1 MERTTVQGTRDLR
14 TTGNRNY
21 DIEKVWDSHHEIVR
35 RLVLG
40 EKPVQIANNLGI
52 TTQTVSNVRN
62 NPIVKRLFGIL
73 HSARDASVVEI
84 RNRIVNIAPLA
95 IEYLETVLNNELS
108 LGTHS
113 ATGLGAAKTIIE
125 NVLPKSTIVR
135 VDETLTIETINSLKE
150 RARQAGMLQAAS
162 SCQARVVNQAEV
174 INANSCQT
182 GVVNTAGVV
191 NQTGVVD
198 TTEITKVNVEESD
211 ENFDVIAT
219 NVGGVGGVDAS
230 DGNGADHEVCS

>member
-162 SCQARVVNQAEV
+162 SCQAGVINNAGVINQA
-174 INANSCQT
+174 
-182 GVVNTAGVV
+182 
-191 NQTGVVD
+191 GVVD
-198 TTEITKVNVEESD
+198 TTEVTKVNVEESD

>member
-162 SCQARVVNQAEV
+162 SCQAEV
-174 INANSCQT
+174 INKA
-182 GVVNTAGVV
+182 GVVNTAEII

-198 TTEITKVNVEESD
+198 TTEVTKVNMEESD

-219 NVGGVGGVDAS
+219 NVGGVDAS

>member
-162 SCQARVVNQAEV
+162 SCQA
-174 INANSCQT
+174 
-182 GVVNTAGVV
+182 GVV
-191 NQTGVVD
+191 NQTGVINQAGVVD
-198 TTEITKVNVEESD
+198 TTEVTEVNVEESD

>member
-108 LGTHS
+108 SGTHS

-162 SCQARVVNQAEV
+162 SCQARVVNEAEV
-174 INANSCQT
+174 INQ
-182 GVVNTAGVV
+182 AGVV
-191 NQTGVVD
+191 NPTEIINKVGVVD
-198 TTEITKVNVEESD
+198 TTEVTKVNVEESD

>member
-1 MERTTVQGTRDLR
+1 MERTTVQGTHDLR

-108 LGTHS
+108 SGTHS

-162 SCQARVVNQAEV
+162 SCQA
-174 INANSCQT
+174 
-182 GVVNTAGVV
+182 GVVNTAGVINKAGIV
-191 NQTGVVD
+191 NPTEIINQTGVVD
-198 TTEITKVNVEESD
+198 TTEVTKVNVEESD

-219 NVGGVGGVDAS
+219 NVGGVDAS

>member
-162 SCQARVVNQAEV
+162 SCQAGVVNKAGVTNQAE
-174 INANSCQT
+174 I
-182 GVVNTAGVV
+182 VNPTEII

-198 TTEITKVNVEESD
+198 TTEVTEVNVEESD
-211 ENFDVIAT
+211 ENFDVIT
-219 NVGGVGGVDAS
+219 TGVGGVGGVDAS

>member
-162 SCQARVVNQAEV
+162 SCQAGV
-174 INANSCQT
+174 INQT
-182 GVVNTAGVV
+182 GVI
-191 NQTGVVD
+191 NQAGVVD
-198 TTEITKVNVEESD
+198 TTEVTEVNVEESD

-219 NVGGVGGVDAS
+219 SVGGVDAS

>member
-162 SCQARVVNQAEV
+162 SCQA
-174 INANSCQT
+174 
-182 GVVNTAGVV
+182 GVVNTAGVT

-211 ENFDVIAT
+211 ENFDAIAT
-219 NVGGVGGVDAS
+219 SVGDVGGVDAS

>member
-162 SCQARVVNQAEV
+162 SCQAGV
-174 INANSCQT
+174 INNA
-182 GVVNTAGVV
+182 GVVNKAGVTNQAGIV
-191 NQTGVVD
+191 NPTEIINQTGVVD
-198 TTEITKVNVEESD
+198 TTEVTEVNVEESD

-219 NVGGVGGVDAS
+219 SVGGVDAS

>member
-162 SCQARVVNQAEV
+162 SCQA
-174 INANSCQT
+174 
-182 GVVNTAGVV
+182 GVVNTAGVTNPTEII

-198 TTEITKVNVEESD
+198 TTEVTEVNVEESD
-211 ENFDVIAT
+211 ENFDVIT
-219 NVGGVGGVDAS
+219 TGVGGVGGVDAS

>member
-162 SCQARVVNQAEV
+162 SCQAGV
-174 INANSCQT
+174 INN
-182 GVVNTAGVV
+182 AGVT

-198 TTEITKVNVEESD
+198 TTEVTEVNVEESD

-219 NVGGVGGVDAS
+219 NVGGVDAS

>member
-162 SCQARVVNQAEV
+162 SCQAGVVNQ
-174 INANSCQT
+174 T
-182 GVVNTAGVV
+182 GVINTAGVT

-198 TTEITKVNVEESD
+198 TTEVTEVNVEESD
-211 ENFDVIAT
+211 ENFDVIT
-219 NVGGVGGVDAS
+219 TGVGGVGGVDAS

>member
-162 SCQARVVNQAEV
+162 SCQAGV
-174 INANSCQT
+174 INK
-182 GVVNTAGVV
+182 AGVINNAGV
-191 NQTGVVD
+191 TNQTGVVD
-198 TTEITKVNVEESD
+198 TTEVTEVNVEESD

-219 NVGGVGGVDAS
+219 NVGDVGGVDAS

>member
-150 RARQAGMLQAAS
+150 RARQAGMLQTAS
-162 SCQARVVNQAEV
+162 SCQAGIVNQAE
-174 INANSCQT
+174 
-182 GVVNTAGVV
+182 VVNTAGVT

>member
-162 SCQARVVNQAEV
+162 SCQAGVVNQ
-174 INANSCQT
+174 T
-182 GVVNTAGVV
+182 GVINTAGVT

-198 TTEITKVNVEESD
+198 TTEVTEVNVEESD

-219 NVGGVGGVDAS
+219 NVGGVDAS

>member
-108 LGTHS
+108 SGTHS

-162 SCQARVVNQAEV
+162 SCQAEV
-174 INANSCQT
+174 INKA
-182 GVVNTAGVV
+182 GVVNTAEII

-198 TTEITKVNVEESD
+198 TTEVTEVNVEESD
-211 ENFDVIAT
+211 ENFDVIT
-219 NVGGVGGVDAS
+219 TGVGGVGGVDAS

>member
-108 LGTHS
+108 SGTHS

-162 SCQARVVNQAEV
+162 SCQAGV
-174 INANSCQT
+174 INNA
-182 GVVNTAGVV
+182 GIVNPTEIT

-198 TTEITKVNVEESD
+198 TTEVTEVNVEESD

>member
-162 SCQARVVNQAEV
+162 SCQAEV
-174 INANSCQT
+174 INKA
-182 GVVNTAGVV
+182 GVVNTAEII

-198 TTEITKVNVEESD
+198 TTEVTKVNVEESD

-219 NVGGVGGVDAS
+219 SVGGVDAS

>member
-162 SCQARVVNQAEV
+162 SCQA
-174 INANSCQT
+174 
-182 GVVNTAGVV
+182 GVVNTAEVT

-198 TTEITKVNVEESD
+198 TTEVTEVNVEESD
-211 ENFDVIAT
+211 ENFDVIT
-219 NVGGVGGVDAS
+219 TGVGGVGGVDAS

>member
-162 SCQARVVNQAEV
+162 SCQA
-174 INANSCQT
+174 
-182 GVVNTAGVV
+182 GVVNNAEIINKAGVVNPAGVV

>member
-108 LGTHS
+108 SGTHS

-162 SCQARVVNQAEV
+162 SCQARVVNQTEV
-174 INANSCQT
+174 INQA

-191 NQTGVVD
+191 NQKGVVD
-198 TTEITKVNVEESD
+198 TTEITEVNVEESD
-211 ENFDVIAT
+211 ENFDVITT